1 MPKFV
6 IGRSIQ
12 AVVTLFVTSFA
23 IFALSYSSGSPADL
37 LLGRDASAKERA
49 AFIERMGW
57 DRPLPVQYWRFLKDA
72 LQGEFGVSLRMQEP
86 VTSVVGA
93 RIMPSLKL
101 TAVALAI
108 TVIISMPLGVLGA
121 VRRGQWV
128 DRAALSFALV
138 GQAAPAFFLALG
150 SILVFAVWLKW
161 FPTSGTG
168 TWLHYVL
175 PGVTLGWGISA
186 GMVRLLRASML
197 DVLDSE
203 YVKLARVKGLH
214 EGAVVWKHAMRNA
227 LIPVVTFMGY
237 TYGHILAAA
246 IITETVFAWP
256 GLGKLTYDAIIWRDF
271 PVLQLAVLVWVSIII
286 LINFL
291 VDLSY
296 GVMDPRIRIGE

>member
-6 IGRSIQ
+6 IGRFIQ
-12 AVVTLFVTSFA
+12 AVLTLFVTSFA

-37 LLGRDASAKERA
+37 LLGRDASAQERA

-57 DRPLPVQYWRFLKDA
+57 DRPLPIQYWGFVKDA
-72 LQGEFGVSLRMQEP
+72 ARGEFGTSQRMKEP
-86 VTSVVGA
+86 VTKVVGS
-93 RIMPSLKL
+93 RIGPSMKL
-101 TAVALAI
+101 TGVALGI
-108 TVIISMPLGVLGA
+108 TVFISLPLGVLGA
-121 VRRGQWV
+121 VKRGQWM
-128 DRAALSFALV
+128 DKGALTFALV

-150 SILVFAVWLKW
+150 AILVFAVWFQW

-168 TWLHYVL
+168 TWKHYVL

-203 YVKLARVKGLH
+203 YVKLARVKGLR
-214 EGAVVWKHAMRNA
+214 EGTVVWKHAMRNA

-271 PVLQLAVLVWVSIII
+271 PVLQLAILVWVSLIIF
-286 LINFL
+286 INFL

-296 GVMDPRIRIGE
+296 GVIDPRIRISG